1 MKDITCIV
9 CGNQQKLRHKL
20 KFNVYEC
27 STCQLQT
34 SDASFDLSFKS
45 SLREDNREVG
55 LKKLRFANFELIQ
68 QKLIQILNNEKKQIV
83 GLEIGSGNGWWL
95 KVCQEKRIDCIGI
108 EPEDSFRDY
117 YHENNLNVV
126 SGFYPNEATKSVEG
140 YDFIIFNDVFEHI
153 SDLDSLIHNL
163 KKDLKPNG
171 ILIIN
176 LPISTGFFYKI
187 AEFLGVFGI
196 KSFLDRLWQ
205 FDFHSPHINYFNDSN
220 LTTLIE
226 KYNFRLIDS
235 MRLES
240 LDFSSIKERIMADE
254 KNSRLKASIFSF
266 GIQLLKPFILNS
278 KPDIKV
284 FYFRQI
290 P

>member
-9 CGNQQKLRHKL
+9 CGNQQKIRHKL
-20 KFNVYEC
+20 KFYVYKC
-27 STCQLQT
+27 PTCHLQT

-45 SLREDNREVG
+45 SLREDNREAG

-68 QKLIQILNNEKKQIV
+68 KKLIQILNNRKKQIV

-95 KVCQEKRIDCIGI
+95 KVCQENQIDCIGI
-108 EPEDSFRDY
+108 EPEDSFRKY
-117 YHENNLNVV
+117 YQENNLNVV
-126 SGFYPNEATKSVEG
+126 AGFYPNEATKSLDG

-153 SDLDSLIHNL
+153 SDLDSLILNL
-163 KKDLKPNG
+163 KKDIKPNG

-187 AEFLGVFGI
+187 AEFLGIFGI
-196 KSFLDRLWQ
+196 KSFLNRLWQ
-205 FDFHSPHINYFNDSN
+205 FDFHSPHINYFNDDN
-220 LTTLIE
+220 LTNLLK
-226 KYNFRLIDS
+226 KYNFKLLDS

-240 LDFSSIKERIMADE
+240 LDFSSIKERIMADK
-254 KNSRLKASIFSF
+254 KNSRLKASIFSL

-284 FYFRQI
+284 FYFCQN